1 MLLNFYTCTFNTCR
15 GCRASGEAM
24 PSCLSAGKRIALSV
38 QRVKSAG
45 DGFKR
50 FRQGFK
56 YFDPVWVAQTE
67 NHRVHASLA

>member
-1 MLLNFYTCTFNTCR
+1 
-15 GCRASGEAM
+15 M
-24 PSCLSAGKRIALSV
+24 PSSLSAGKRIALSV

>member
-1 MLLNFYTCTFNTCR
+1 MLLNFYARTFNTCR
-15 GCRASGEAM
+15 GCQASGDAM
-24 PSCLSAGKRIALSV
+24 SLSLSAGKWIALSV
-38 QRVKSAG
+38 YRVKSAV

-56 YFDPVWVAQTE
+56 YFYPVWVAQTE